1 MTKLIITILFISFIS
16 SCMSR
21 NKDAADMVLQN
32 AQVYTV
38 NKNQVNAEAVAVK
51 DGKIIFVGSNEDVR
65 KLIGGE
71 TEVIDCKG
79 QFVMPGFIEGHGHI
93 HGLGFS
99 LINLNLMHVKNWD
112 EIIQIV
118 AEAVKK
124 AKPGDWIVGR
134 GWHQEKWIPAPSNN
148 YLGYPYHDGLSKI
161 SPDNAV
167 YLTHASGHAGFVNAK
182 AMELAG
188 INATTASPAGGEIVK
203 DKNGVITGVLE
214 ETAQGLVSKAYNEF
228 LSRQSTEERKAGWQK
243 SIAMAEEECLKK
255 GVTSFQDAGSSFIQV
270 EWMREMAK
278 QGKFNIRHWVMV
290 RASNKDLRNNANI
303 FSGKDENKDFLTVKA
318 IKVSIDGALGS
329 YGAWLLEPYS
339 DRAGWVGQ
347 PTFNIDSLKAIA
359 DFAWNNNLQL
369 CVHAIGD
376 KANREVI
383 NIYSEKVTR
392 DKNKDHR
399 WRIEHA
405 QHVNTAEIPRFK
417 EWNVIASMQGI
428 HCTSDAPFVPKRLG
442 AKRSEEGA
450 YVWKSFLN
458 SGVVVNN
465 GTDTPVEDVDP
476 IACFYSSVTRKLK
489 DGSEFYPAQK
499 MTREEAIYSYTLA
512 NAYAAFQE
520 KEKGSLE
527 TGKFADI
534 VLLSDNLITCKDED
548 IQKVKVVMTIVGGKI
563 KFRE

>member
-1 MTKLIITILFISFIS
+1 
-16 SCMSR
+16 
-21 NKDAADMVLQN
+21 
-32 AQVYTV
+32 
-38 NKNQVNAEAVAVK
+38 
-51 DGKIIFVGSNEDVR
+51 
-65 KLIGGE
+65 
-71 TEVIDCKG
+71 
-79 QFVMPGFIEGHGHI
+79 
-93 HGLGFS
+93 
-99 LINLNLMHVKNWD
+99 VKNWD
-112 EIIQIV
+112 EIVQMV

-124 AKPGDWIVGR
+124 AKPGDWIIGR
-134 GWHQEKWIPAPSNN
+134 GWHQEKWNPAPSKN
-148 YLGYPYHDGLSKI
+148 YLGYPYHDDLSKI
-161 SPDNAV
+161 SPGNPV
-167 YLTHASGHAGFVNAK
+167 FLTHASGHAGFVNAK
-182 AMELAG
+182 AMEMAG
-188 INATTASPAGGEIVK
+188 INAATTSPAGGEIVK
-203 DKNGVITGVLE
+203 DKNGIITGVLE

-228 LSRQSTEERKAGWQK
+228 LGKQSPEERKAGWQK
-243 SIAMAEEECLKK
+243 SIALAEEECLKK
-255 GVTSFQDAGSSFIQV
+255 GVTSFHDAGSSFIQV
-270 EWMREMAK
+270 EWMKELA
-278 QGKFNIRHWVMV
+278 QQEKFNIRHWVMV
-290 RASNKDLRNNANI
+290 RASNRDLRNNAKMFTGNN
-303 FSGKDENKDFLTVKA
+303 GYGDFLTVKA

-376 KANREVI
+376 RANREVI
-383 NIYSEKVTR
+383 NIYSEKINR
-392 DKNKDHR
+392 DRKKDHR

-405 QHVNTAEIPRFK
+405 QHVNPVEIPRFS

-458 SGVVVNN
+458 AGVVVNN

-499 MTREEAIYSYTLA
+499 MTREQAIYSYTMA
-512 NAYAAFQE
+512 NAYAGFQE

-534 VLLSDNLITCKDED
+534 VVLSNNLITCKEED
-548 IQKVKVVMTIVGGKI
+548 IQKTKVVMTIVGGRVKY
-563 KFRE
+563 KGQF